1 MTFPLA
7 IIEFRFGVAETLI
20 WTNLGGILGI
30 YFFAY
35 LSQMILDFW
44 HAHIAG
50 KWFSKKRRD
59 PEYRKLRKKAVF
71 TRRNRRIVA
80 IKSKYGLPGIALATP
95 ILLSIPVGVFI
106 VVRYFNRKKYKFI
119 YLVAGN
125 FIWSLIYTGFYGFS
139 FHLFQRITAAL

>member
-1 MTFPLA
+1 MTFPVA
-7 IIEFRFGVAETLI
+7 IIEFRFGIGETLL

-35 LSQMILDFW
+35 LSRKILDFW
-44 HAHIAG
+44 HSYYARKGIN
-50 KWFSKKRRD
+50 KKRRN
-59 PEYRKLRKKAVF
+59 PERLNTRKKNVF

-106 VVRYFNRKKYKFI
+106 VVRYFNHKKYKFMF
-119 YLVAGN
+119 LVAGN

-139 FHLFQRITAAL
+139 FHIFQRITAVL